1 MEKKKIYAFKIRLN
15 EAESA
20 RFEAYASQSG
30 VKKYVIVHKALI
42 KYLDEQKVDGV
53 VAIIQGCRKRRP
65 KEEKK
70 DGQNK
75 IG

>member
-30 VKKYVIVHKALI
+30 VKKYVIVRKALI
-42 KYLDEQKVDGV
+42 KYLDEQTV
-53 VAIIQGCRKRRP
+53 
-65 KEEKK
+65 E
-70 DGQNK
+70 N
-75 IG
+75 